1 MLEPKQ
7 QAELI
12 TSAVGGDQAAWS
24 QLVDNF
30 SGLVWS
36 LLRSHNMYGAE
47 ASDIFQT
54 VWLRCVEHLAGL
66 RDPSMLAAWLAT
78 TTRRECYRVT
88 RKRERVGSNADLPE
102 FADPAWRDPSETVI
116 ASEQLTAFR
125 AGMTRLGSACQELLR
140 LLCLDPPVSY
150 DELSE
155 MLDIPK
161 GSIGPTR
168 QRCLERL
175 RRIIDEPALS

>member
-1 MLEPKQ
+1 MLDPGV
-7 QAELI
+7 QAQLI
-12 TSAVGGDQAAWS
+12 SSAVDGDQRSWS
-24 QLVDNF
+24 QLVDAF

-36 LLRSHNMYGAE
+36 LLRSHGMYGAE
-47 ASDIFQT
+47 AADIYQT
-54 VWLRCVEHLAGL
+54 VWLRCVEHLHGL

-102 FADPAWRDPSETVI
+102 FADPTLKDPTESIV
-116 ASEQLTAFR
+116 AGEQLHAFR
-125 AGMTRLGSACQELLR
+125 TGLSRLGGNCEELLR
-140 LLCLDPPVSY
+140 LLCVDPPVSY
-150 DELSE
+150 EDVSAA
-155 MLDIPK
+155 LDIPK

-175 RRIIDEPALS
+175 RRIIEEGKSR